1 MKKTKKILSLML
13 VFVMA
18 LTMAAGC
25 GAKKETNETDTIRIA
40 GLKGPTS
47 IGMVKLFSDADNGL
61 TENKYE
67 HTIAA
72 MADEITATFLKGE
85 LDIVAVPANL
95 ASVLYN
101 KSEGAVEVLGI
112 NTLGVLY
119 ICEKGGETVTDVKSL
134 KGKTI
139 FATGKG
145 STPEYALEYILAQ
158 NGLDIDTDVTIEWK
172 SEPSETV
179 AEMSALDSAVALI
192 PQPYV
197 TVAENT
203 LSDLRVAISLTE
215 EWEKLDN
222 GSTLISAVYLARK
235 DYVEKNPGTI
245 RKFLEEV
252 EASTAYCNEN
262 VEETATLVEN
272 YGIVKAAIAKKAIP
286 NCNIVCIT
294 GDDMITKLKG
304 YLEILYG
311 QNSAAV
317 GGTMPADDFYYN
329 E

>member
-1 MKKTKKILSLML
+1 MKKTKKLLSFML
-13 VFVMA
+13 VFAMA
-18 LTMAAGC
+18 IAMLSGC
-25 GAKKETNETDTIRIA
+25 GKETNETDTVRIA

-47 IGMVKLFSDADNGL
+47 IGMVKLFSDYDNGL
-61 TENKYE
+61 TENKYDY
-67 HTIAA
+67 TIVA

-179 AEMSALDSAVALI
+179 AEMSTLDSAVALI

-197 TVAENT
+197 TVAQNT

-215 EWEKLDN
+215 EWDKLDN

-317 GGTMPADDFYYN
+317 GGTLPADDFYYN